1 MKNYDI
7 EVSALITVNESWVFT
22 EEAESYEIARE
33 KAIERFQQYIDKKY
47 ALELLARHRD
57 GSEDNYRKLW
67 TILVFARWYDLLLL
81 EKK

>member
-7 EVSALITVNESWVFT
+7 EVGALITINESWVFT

-47 ALELLARHRD
+47 AWCDYDEIHTEKLDEY
-57 GSEDNYRKLW
+57 GEDM
-67 TILVFARWYDLLLL
+67 I
-81 EKK
+81 